1 MKTIDEVIKAWEICH
16 SETGDCDGCPYC
28 DKCEGEMNDDVL
40 HYLKEY
46 HEMLNNAEND
56 PLSWEEL
63 RMMQDKPV
71 YWMHGEAGEWLTIYR
86 VPTLG
91 NGNDNVIYATTCSGV
106 ECWIWKKD
114 LDKFQYYKKE
124 RK

>member
-1 MKTIDEVIKAWEICH
+1 M
-16 SETGDCDGCPYC
+16 
-28 DKCEGEMNDDVL
+28 
-40 HYLKEY
+40 
-46 HEMLNNAEND
+46 ND
-56 PLSWEEL
+56 PLEWEEL
-63 RMMQDKPV
+63 RMMRDKPV
-71 YWMHGEAGEWLTIYR
+71 YWMHGEVGEWPTIYR

-106 ECWIWKKD
+106 ACWIWKKD